1 MGIIF
6 KNFVGFLFKTSKLKI
21 DINYIKYKFSHI
33 FEKVCRW
40 LNMYYSNIKIIKLKK
55 LKTMSIWLIFKKFV
69 WIYKK
74 CNFYRYW
81 NTQSCIK
88 PS

>member
-33 FEKVCRW
+33 FEKVCR
-40 LNMYYSNIKIIKLKK
+40 
-55 LKTMSIWLIFKKFV
+55 
-69 WIYKK
+69 
-74 CNFYRYW
+74 
-81 NTQSCIK
+81 
-88 PS
+88 